1 LNSIS
6 KNASPSQQRSVS
18 MPINELNIAL
28 QSPSTGTEDFQSP
41 PTLNTNRN
49 SIIQVDGQAK
59 PRRATLSGI
68 WTPNRTP
75 GYADWTGLSP
85 RPASSHAKG
94 SKVAIDDEPKAT
106 IGIAVTSG
114 SHPHR
119 KSRSAG
125 ELRGI
130 TLPTFIE
137 RDRTDEIKYW
147 RQGDHALVIPPVPS
161 NKDEAVK
168 SILINE
174 EDTMQYEEPEPSQRF
189 DFGPMVEMVGMKTTQ
204 NLTLEDR
211 VLKLEDRVSELE
223 KVIFRSSSHQVTE
236 QLMDQDLA
244 QRSLMGEPS
253 PSVSRPRTSN
263 SELSL
268 PKQSRSREIQQLQSS
283 QGPTSLGGGKQTTY
297 DSRRPSTISTNTSY
311 QPSFD
316 NDHAQQFLTPQEQ
329 KPIIPSHQHTVRP
342 LSNSTTIRGI
352 SSTPPNSSNDGKPIN
367 EDYTALLNM
376 ILAERAA
383 RQELETVVLKLQ
395 QRLQT
400 MAWTSYPVPASNL
413 TKPLGEV
420 RDDGQLLDLEQDDS
434 SLDDG
439 QYASDDFR
447 TPNEDT
453 GLFGDEIFGE
463 ISHDKAGSKT
473 APRVVSLSQMT
484 LRRGAQPGLGF

>member
-1 LNSIS
+1 
-6 KNASPSQQRSVS
+6 
-18 MPINELNIAL
+18 M
-28 QSPSTGTEDFQSP
+28 
-41 PTLNTNRN
+41 
-49 SIIQVDGQAK
+49 
-59 PRRATLSGI
+59 
-68 WTPNRTP
+68 P

-94 SKVAIDDEPKAT
+94 SKVAIDDEPEGT
-106 IGIAVTSG
+106 VGIAVTSG

-125 ELRGI
+125 ELSGI
-130 TLPTFIE
+130 TLPTFIK
-137 RDRTDEIKYW
+137 RDRVDEIKYW
-147 RQGDHALVIPPVPS
+147 REGDRALVIPPEPS

-168 SILINE
+168 SILIND
-174 EDTMQYEEPEPSQRF
+174 EDAIQYEEPEPSQPF
-189 DFGPMVEMVGMKTTQ
+189 DFGPMVEMVGMKITQ

-223 KVIFRSSSHQVTE
+223 KVIFRSRSHPVTD

-244 QRSLMGEPS
+244 QRSLMRERS
-253 PSVSRPRTSN
+253 PSVSRPRTGN

-283 QGPTSLGGGKQTTY
+283 QGHTSLGGGKQSTY

-316 NDHAQQFLTPQEQ
+316 NDHTQQFLTAQEQ
-329 KPIIPSHQHTVRP
+329 KPIISNQHTARP

-352 SSTPPNSSNDGKPIN
+352 SSTPPTSSNDGNQIN
-367 EDYTALLNM
+367 EDYTALLNL
-376 ILAERAA
+376 ILTERGA

-413 TKPLGEV
+413 TKPLGEG
-420 RDDGQLLDLEQDDS
+420 RDDGQFLDLEQDDS

-447 TPNEDT
+447 TPNEET